1 VFPFDLKRLEMTE
14 ETHRRWDIIFKWFG
28 LVAVLASAYWTVHSY
43 NQSRASELE
52 QQKYTQKKDEEARTK
67 DQNSFIFQ
75 HQATLYFDTARAAA
89 TLATAIDPSARDKKA
104 ISLKALNDA
113 RERFA
118 QLYWGELVIVEDR
131 RVELAMITFQ
141 RCLLKQGVNCIRG
154 SVDEF
159 NKPIAPDK
167 LTDAGDPT
175 LQNFSLEIGACVRTA
190 LQEGRN
196 IQFGQVKSAIT
207 ACPYD

>member
-1 VFPFDLKRLEMTE
+1 MTE
-14 ETHRRWDIIFKWFG
+14 ETHRRWDIVFKWLG
-28 LVAVLASAYWTVHSY
+28 LVSVLASAAWTVHSY
-43 NQSRASELE
+43 NQSRALELE
-52 QQKYTQKKDEEARTK
+52 QQKYTQQKDEEARTK
-67 DQNSFIFQ
+67 DQNSFVFQ

-89 TLATAIDPSARDKKA
+89 TIATALDPNALDRKTVTA
-104 ISLKALNDA
+104 KALIDA

-141 RCLLKQGVNCIRG
+141 RCLLKNGKNCARAD
-154 SVDEF
+154 VDEYG
-159 NKPIAPDK
+159 KRLEPEK
-167 LTDAGDPT
+167 LNAGGDAN
-175 LQNFSLEIGACVRTA
+175 LQNLSLEIGACVRTA
-190 LQEGRN
+190 LQEGRK

>member
-1 VFPFDLKRLEMTE
+1 MTE
-14 ETHRRWDIIFKWFG
+14 ETHRRWDIIFKWLG
-28 LVAVLASAYWTVHSY
+28 LVAVLASAWWTVHSY
-43 NQSRASELE
+43 NQSRALELS
-52 QQKYTQKKDEEARTK
+52 QQKYTQQKDEEARTK
-67 DQNSFIFQ
+67 DQNSFVFQ

-89 TLATAIDPSARDKKA
+89 TIATALDPHALDRKA
-104 ISLKALNDA
+104 ITANALRDA

-141 RCLLKQGVNCIRG
+141 RCLLKKGENCARAD
-154 SVDEF
+154 VDEYG
-159 NKPIAPDK
+159 KRIEPDK
-167 LTDAGDPT
+167 LNAGGDAN
-175 LQNFSLEIGACVRTA
+175 LQNLSLEIGACVRTA
-190 LQEGRN
+190 LHEGRK